1 MNGDPSEP
9 AGSTPEAIVYVA
21 DGIGGFDLCVHGL
34 RRALRREGLAG
45 HEVRAVGWGHG
56 WGRWY
61 RDLTDVPW
69 HAARAEALAA
79 DVRAALAS
87 HPGVPVYLVGK
98 SGGTGI
104 VARALAGLPAGS
116 VERAVLLSSAL
127 SPAYDLTA
135 ALGAV
140 RREVVAF
147 SSPLDVFFLGAGTE
161 VFRTI
166 DRVRTPAAGL
176 VGFRMPPGAD
186 PAAYAKLRQVRWTP
200 RLIGAA
206 HLGGHL
212 GADNPRFLR
221 RVVVP
226 LLAPDGPVASPSG

>member
-1 MNGDPSEP
+1 MTP
-9 AGSTPEAIVYVA
+9 ARPAPPAVSSPEAIVYVA

-34 RRALRREGLAG
+34 RRALRRAGLAG
-45 HEVRAVGWGHG
+45 HEVRPVHWGHG

-61 RDLTDVPW
+61 LDLTDVPQQV
-69 HAARAEALAA
+69 ARAEALAT
-79 DVRAALAS
+79 DVRGAIAA

-98 SGGTGI
+98 SGGTAI
-104 VARALAGLPAGS
+104 VARALAGLPPES
-116 VERAVLLSSAL
+116 VERAVFLSSAL
-127 SPAYDLTA
+127 SPGYDLSA
-135 ALGAV
+135 ALRAL
-140 RREVVAF
+140 RRDLVAF
-147 SSPLDVFFLGAGTE
+147 CSPLDVFFLAAGTG
-161 VFRTI
+161 VFKTV
-166 DRVRTPAAGL
+166 DRVRGRSAGL

-186 PAAYAKLRQVRWTP
+186 PAAYARLRQVRWSP

-226 LLAPDGPVASPSG
+226 LLAPRPDGAPR